1 MANDRCQCCTKKTL
15 NAEQSTTLYSIHPG
29 SLGPFDNIRPGSLGS
44 FANKYIE
51 QECQS
56 EAL

>member
-15 NAEQSTTLYSIHPG
+15 NRASNIH
-29 SLGPFDNIRPGSLGS
+29 PGSLGS

-51 QECQS
+51 QKCQS